1 MKRSVLLSLTV
12 VAAAAAL
19 TACSDSTNPTLA
31 ESDAQLTADVAA
43 SAGDAI
49 ATDVGEMII
58 NEGFAGLPAAT
69 LSFDLFGAPPG
80 VSVTRSRTC
89 YDDQDQVQAQC
100 DSLTTSYIVFTMTLD
115 GSFSRAHDG
124 PRGSETMSVAVHRAR
139 TLTVSGLL
147 GHETSR
153 QHDGDGASS
162 DTTEYSG
169 TFGDV
174 TITRTL
180 TVAALDSVQAVV
192 FDLPRLTNPWPVS
205 GTIVRNVS
213 GTVTVTGGANE
224 GTRSF
229 TRRISVVFPADA
241 QGNVTL
247 YVNNN
252 TCTLNLV
259 THAVT
264 NCTS

>member
-19 TACSDSTNPTLA
+19 TACSDSNSPTLA
-31 ESDAQLTADVAA
+31 ETDAQLTADVAA
-43 SAGDAI
+43 TAGDAI
-49 ATDVGEMII
+49 ATDVGEMIT
-58 NEGFAGLPAAT
+58 NEGYAGLPSAAP
-69 LSFDLFGAPPG
+69 SFSLFGAPPG

-89 YDDQDQVQAQC
+89 YDGQDQVQAQC
-100 DSLTTSYIVFTMTLD
+100 DLLTTSYIVFTMTLD
-115 GSFSRAHDG
+115 GSFSRTYDG
-124 PRGSETMSVAVHRAR
+124 PRGSETMSVAVHRA
-139 TLTVSGLL
+139 
-147 GHETSR
+147 SR

-180 TVAALDSVQAVV
+180 TLAGLDSVQAVV
-192 FDLPRLTNPWPVS
+192 FNLPRSTNPWPVS

-213 GTVTVTGGANE
+213 GTVTVTGGPNE
-224 GTRSF
+224 GSRSF

-247 YVNNN
+247 YVNNS

-259 THAVT
+259 THVVT